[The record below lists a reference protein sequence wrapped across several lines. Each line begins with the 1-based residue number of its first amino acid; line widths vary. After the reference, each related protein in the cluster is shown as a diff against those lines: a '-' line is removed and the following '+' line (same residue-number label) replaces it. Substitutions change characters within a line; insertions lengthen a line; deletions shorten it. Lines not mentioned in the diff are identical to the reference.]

1 MVQVSGS
8 GVNVASE
15 SGQWKGRVKLTEFA
29 KVLRSMRMGGTLLKV
44 GEVLSPEQVAAL
56 PRANREALV
65 SNKWLSLHELSAEI
79 TR

>member
-1 MVQVSGS
+1 
-8 GVNVASE
+8 
-15 SGQWKGRVKLTEFA
+15 
-29 KVLRSMRMGGTLLKV
+29 MRMGGKLLKV